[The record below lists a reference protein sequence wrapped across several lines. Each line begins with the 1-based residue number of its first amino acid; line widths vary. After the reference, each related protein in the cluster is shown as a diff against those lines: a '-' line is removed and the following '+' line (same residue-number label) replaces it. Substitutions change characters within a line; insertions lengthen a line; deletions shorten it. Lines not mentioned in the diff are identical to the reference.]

1 MTNGI
6 FLFHFCHFLME
17 KKTLTCAWMEKDM
30 EKSELEWW
38 EFHVKSKG
46 KLWKET
52 WIPFTLKKYERVSD
66 GGHAPWIKLRPT
78 IRRPEM

>member
-6 FLFHFCHFLME
+6 KYFCFIIFVSFFNE
-17 KKTLTCAWMEKDM
+17 KKKTLTCVQMEKDM

-46 KLWKET
+46 KLGKEKGF
-52 WIPFTLKKYERVSD
+52 PFHSEK
-66 GGHAPWIKLRPT
+66 I
-78 IRRPEM
+78 